1 MSDKDKF
8 KQAWKMVE
16 SEYKCFDSLHW
27 LILSTQTKIS
37 FLLIKERLSKS
48 DEIELA
54 TQIYLLKS
62 LSKLSI
68 IESAINAKNENV

>member
-1 MSDKDKF
+1 MDDKQKF
-8 KQAWKMVE
+8 KDAWRMVE

-37 FLLIKERLSKS
+37 FLLVKEKLSKS
-48 DEIELA
+48 DEVELA

-68 IESAINAKNENV
+68 VESAINAKNDNV

>member
-1 MSDKDKF
+1 MDDKQKF
-8 KQAWKMVE
+8 KDAWRMVE

-37 FLLIKERLSKS
+37 FLLVKENLSKS
-48 DEIELA
+48 DEVELA

-68 IESAINAKNENV
+68 VESAINAKNDNV

>member
-1 MSDKDKF
+1 MNDKDKF
-8 KQAWKMVE
+8 KQAWKKVE

-27 LILSTQTKIS
+27 LVLSTQTKIR
-37 FLLIKERLSKS
+37 FLLVKEKLSKS
-48 DEIELA
+48 DEVELA

-68 IESAINAKNENV
+68 VESAINAKNEKI